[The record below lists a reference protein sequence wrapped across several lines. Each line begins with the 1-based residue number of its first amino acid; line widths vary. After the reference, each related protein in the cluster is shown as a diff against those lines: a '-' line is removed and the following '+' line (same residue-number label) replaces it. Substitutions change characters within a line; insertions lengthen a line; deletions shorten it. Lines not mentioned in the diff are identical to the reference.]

1 MCNFVIEFE
10 RKLLIIRIFLQE
22 YYLHF
27 KNTGVP
33 PDISLVFGNI
43 ESIYEETENLY
54 SKLLECDSVEDIAI
68 VFIDNVTISTYTYY
82 FLSQILLQAH
92 IFDLYTD
99 YLRNKSISFYY
110 ANTKFKDLI
119 KVIKTN
125 QLRSGL

>member
-1 MCNFVIEFE
+1 MSNFVIEFE

-68 VFIDNVTISTYTYY
+68 VFIDNVTTYFHLHLLFSFTNFITGSHIRSLYG
-82 FLSQILLQAH
+82 LSQEQIYIILLRQYE
-92 IFDLYTD
+92 I
-99 YLRNKSISFYY
+99 
-110 ANTKFKDLI
+110 
-119 KVIKTN
+119 
-125 QLRSGL
+125 